1 MHIYCSF
8 NGPGRVVIRVCLCIR
23 AVIFLSLNVGPNENF
38 ELDNWLA
45 GSCKLDIVCA
55 KFEGHG
61 QRFFPGRGCSGL
73 IEN

>member
-1 MHIYCSF
+1 MYSGC
-8 NGPGRVVIRVCLCIR
+8 N
-23 AVIFLSLNVGPNENF
+23 IFKLKCNENF